1 MEDNRRTEQKEALL
15 TLTEFNERLVK
26 NMKIIVKE
34 FEGNRLDDTDK
45 FLQGIVDAVNWE
57 IQVVNGT
64 ISLLNEGRERLKKE
78 EFNAGISELSSAI
91 KSGKDE
97 EMSKAFQNVIPV
109 FEKLGK
115 IAAEVSA
122 S

>member
-1 MEDNRRTEQKEALL
+1 MEENIRAEQKEALL

-26 NMKIIVKE
+26 NMKIITKE

-64 ISLLNEGRERLKKE
+64 ISLLNENQERLNKE
-78 EFNAGISELSSAI
+78 AFNAGISNLSAAI

-109 FEKLGK
+109 FEQLGE

-122 S
+122 T